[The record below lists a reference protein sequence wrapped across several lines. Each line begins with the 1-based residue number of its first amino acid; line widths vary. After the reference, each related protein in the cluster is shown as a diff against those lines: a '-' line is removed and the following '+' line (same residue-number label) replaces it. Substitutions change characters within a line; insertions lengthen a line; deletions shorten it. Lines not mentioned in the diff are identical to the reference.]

1 MPVVVKNL
9 THVYALGTPF
19 EKKALDNISFTI
31 EDGEFV
37 GLIGHTGSG
46 KSTLIQHIN
55 ALMLPTDGKVIV
67 NGIDTM
73 EPKSG
78 LEIRKSVGLVF
89 QYPEYQL
96 FEETIKKD
104 VAYGPRNLGLK
115 EDEIERRVAHALK
128 TVGIDEDLFNHSPFD
143 LSGGQKRRVA
153 IAGVLAMQPKILI
166 LDEPS
171 AGLDPQGRADMRKL
185 IRNIKNEGA
194 TVIMVSHSMDDVSKM
209 CDRIIVMNQGKIALD
224 AAPAEVFKHS
234 EFLDSIH
241 LGVPAAAKLRERLNK
256 NGFQIPDNV
265 YTLDDMKAAIIE
277 NLKRR

>member
-55 ALMLPTDGKVIV
+55 ALMLPTEGKVIV

-115 EDEIERRVAHALK
+115 EDEIERRAVHALK
-128 TVGIDEDLFNHSPFD
+128 MVGIDEELFDHSPFD

-171 AGLDPQGRADMRKL
+171 AGLDPQGRKDMRRL
-185 IRNIKNEGA
+185 IQSIKNEGA
-194 TVIMVSHSMDDVSKM
+194 TVIMVSHSMDDVSQM
-209 CDRIIVMNQGKIALD
+209 CDRIIVMNEGKIALD

-234 EFLDSIH
+234 EFLDIIH

-256 NGFQIPDNV
+256 KGFQISDDV